1 MSIWCHVRA
10 IQGGKDFGELIEPVG
25 LVMARVPSFA
35 PRYNIALA
43 QLAPEVFREWHILTG
58 VFITVDSI

>member
-1 MSIWCHVRA
+1 MSIWRHVRA
-10 IQGGKDFGELIEPVG
+10 IHGGKDFGELIGLVG
-25 LVMARVPSFA
+25 LVVARGPSFA
-35 PRYNIALA
+35 PRYNIAPA